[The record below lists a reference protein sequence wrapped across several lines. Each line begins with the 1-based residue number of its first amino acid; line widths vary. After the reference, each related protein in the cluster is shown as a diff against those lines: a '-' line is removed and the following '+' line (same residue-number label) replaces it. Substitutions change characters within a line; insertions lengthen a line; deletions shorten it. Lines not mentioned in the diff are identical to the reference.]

1 MSGKWA
7 VASREW
13 QVGNTKGRL
22 ETIQAED
29 YGQFPHTTRPKKLFM
44 KRILL
49 ILLFTRVSAAT
60 FSQPVDIQQQLET
73 ARSFERQADYD
84 NAILV
89 LTRALQSLPDNTE
102 VIKELAF
109 AYYMSGQN
117 DKALNEIK
125 KIADRDDAD
134 EQVFQI
140 AGNIYKGKQ
149 DLKEADRIYK
159 KGIKKFPSSGSLY
172 SEYGE
177 LLYTKEPGSPSSIKT
192 WEKGIEVDPN
202 FSGNY
207 YYAAKYYGTIGNDVW
222 SLLYGEIFVNLE
234 SYSTR
239 TIEVKNVLFDIYKQ
253 WFVANNIKGGTDFEV
268 AFANS
273 LNKQSREAAFGL
285 TPEVLTAI
293 RTRFILEWFSAGA
306 SRPAFRL
313 FDYQRQLLQEG
324 LFGAYNQWLFGSVV
338 NTSVYQ
344 NWVTTHAEENAEFI
358 KFQRGRIFKMPM
370 GQYYGA
376 K

>member
-1 MSGKWA
+1 
-7 VASREW
+7 
-13 QVGNTKGRL
+13 
-22 ETIQAED
+22 
-29 YGQFPHTTRPKKLFM
+29 M